1 MRRTSMM
8 PPQESLCTR
17 LSRPRSRAS
26 MLGGIC
32 LMIGGASAFV
42 VVSQAASG
50 PSSPRADPGDARVVA
65 KLGLQE
71 SDKPVREMV
80 KGWKPPRKIVV
91 RVATPDRAA
100 GLQSAARNVK
110 LSAVRRGGGRGREML
125 ALVSDADGVV
135 GLCS

>member
-50 PSSPRADPGDARVVA
+50 PSSPPADPEDARAVA

-91 RVATPDRAA
+91 RVDKPDRIAW
-100 GLQSAARNVK
+100 LQSAAPNVK
-110 LSAVRRGGGRGREML
+110 LIPVTRESTRGSDILPLLG
-125 ALVSDADGVV
+125 DADAVV
-135 GLCS
+135 GL